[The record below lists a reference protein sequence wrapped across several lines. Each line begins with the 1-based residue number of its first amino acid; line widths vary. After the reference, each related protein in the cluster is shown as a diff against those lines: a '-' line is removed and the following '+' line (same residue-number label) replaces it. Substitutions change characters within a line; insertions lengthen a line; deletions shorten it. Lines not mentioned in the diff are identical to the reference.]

1 MGSGL
6 LMMMDGYYSG
16 CEVHGLTVRNNIE
29 DEDKVKKNLFY

>member
-1 MGSGL
+1 L